1 MQYTTVALASAILLF
16 GIYTLIMSYRSP
28 NDLIKLKYMKSK
40 LGEKTGF
47 VIHTIAYVIVPFIFG
62 YFMLMA
68 GLNGETITQFI
79 TEK

>member
-16 GIYTLIMSYRSP
+16 GLYTLVVSVRVP

-40 LGEKTGF
+40 FGEKAGF
-47 VIHTIAYVIVPFIFG
+47 TVHTIVYVVVPFIFG